1 MAKPDR
7 SKSARRSGNVH
18 SIVDPVA
25 EAHRLTALL
34 APVVSAA
41 GLYLE
46 DVSVQMAGA
55 HRTVSVVV
63 DLTETETG
71 GVGLD
76 AIAAVSKSLSDAMDA
91 DPGDDAPPYTL
102 EISSPGATRP
112 LTEPR
117 HWRRALGRMVKVNA
131 VGRENLVGRVLA
143 VDDDGVQLLPEL
155 PVKKGMKAK
164 QGEPEKVLFSAIRR
178 GVVEIEFARLEEAE
192 LDLEFEPTGGDAVD
206 GEES

>member
-7 SKSARRSGNVH
+7 PKAARSSGNLHPVL
-18 SIVDPVA
+18 DPIA
-25 EAHRLTALL
+25 EAQRLTSLL
-34 APVVSAA
+34 APTVAAA

-46 DVSVQMAGA
+46 DIKVQMVGA

-63 DLTETETG
+63 DLPETQTG

-76 AIAAVSKSLSDAMDA
+76 AIAHVSKALSETMDT
-91 DPGDDAPPYTL
+91 DPYDDGQPYSL

-117 HWRRALGRMVKVNA
+117 HWRRALGRMVKVSA
-131 VGRENLVGRVLA
+131 VDRENLRGRVLA
-143 VDDDGVQLLPEL
+143 VDEDGVQLLPEL

-164 QGEPEKVLFSAIRR
+164 HGEPEKVMFSAIRR
-178 GVVEIEFARLEEAE
+178 GVVEIEFARLDEAE
-192 LDLEFEPTGGDAVD
+192 LDLEFEQTGGDAVD

>member
-1 MAKPDR
+1 MTKPDR
-7 SKSARRSGNVH
+7 PKAARSSGNFH
-18 SIVDPVA
+18 SVVDPIA
-25 EAHRLTALL
+25 EATRLTALL
-34 APVVSAA
+34 EPTVAAA
-41 GLYLE
+41 GLFLE
-46 DVSVQMAGA
+46 EVKVQVAGA

-63 DLTETETG
+63 DLPETETG

-76 AIAAVSKSLSDAMDA
+76 AIAHVSKVLSETMDA
-91 DPGDDAPPYTL
+91 DPNDDGQPYNL

-117 HWRRALGRMVKVNA
+117 HWRRATGRMVRVNA
-131 VGRENLVGRVLA
+131 VGRENLLGRILA

-178 GVVEIEFARLEEAE
+178 GVVEIEFARLDQAE

>member
-7 SKSARRSGNVH
+7 PKAARNSGNFR
-18 SIVDPVA
+18 SAVDPIA
-25 EAHRLTALL
+25 EAQRLTALL
-34 APVVSAA
+34 APTVTAA
-41 GLYLE
+41 GLFLE
-46 DVSVQMAGA
+46 DVKVQMAGM

-63 DLTETETG
+63 DLPETQTG

-76 AIAAVSKSLSDAMDA
+76 AIAQVSRALSDTMDA
-91 DPGDDAPPYTL
+91 DPNDDGQPYNL

-117 HWRRALGRMVKVNA
+117 HWRRAMGRMVKVNA

-143 VDDDGVQLLPEL
+143 VDADGVLLLPEV

-164 QGEPEKVLFSAIRR
+164 HGEPEKVLFSAIRR
-178 GVVEIEFARLEEAE
+178 GVVEIEFARLDQAE